1 MVGLEEEC
9 KELLQNFQL
18 EIITLINNNGR
29 DDWTSSFYLKDI
41 KKKEGLYIPRKHYY
55 SRKDWRKTKMGRP
68 RKNPRN
74 ALALL
79 LETGDTQHSAKTTS
93 RQKELSESSL
103 EWKRYVESR

>member
-1 MVGLEEEC
+1 VRVGLEEEC

-29 DDWTSSFYLKDI
+29 DDWTSSFYLKHQERDSTSL
-41 KKKEGLYIPRKHYY
+41 KNYH

-68 RKNPRN
+68 KKNPRN

-79 LETGDTQHSAKTTS
+79 LETGDTQHSAKTSS
-93 RQKELSESSL
+93 RQKELNESSL
-103 EWKRYVESR
+103 EWQRYVTSNK